1 MKANNNYDNK
11 KVKTN
16 EKEKRS
22 IMYSQIFNY
31 NSLGRDQMMRSVEV
45 TAAVE
50 AGGKDITNKKVAV
63 YTVLVIAAFFVFCYL
78 RHPVAQAVNKF
89 ILENSEVE
97 MQLIE
102 PEFVTFKQELIPFQS
117 VTNKSQKGDAYV
129 LWTSWDNWEDIP
141 FENVSKDIVKGNVR
155 FKFSKFDIGTYTD
168 GPLRR
173 VGIVTTY
180 VTDANTDKL
189 YPLKGYFKVED
200 YSAINAEIVNVG
212 EKATFAY
219 QSKNDITAYFIRNW
233 SYGDY
238 TVYFMLDKILF
249 EMEVSASKES
259 VEEVKQIIDAMMG

>member
-117 VTNKSQKGDAYV
+117 VTNKSQKGDTYV

-189 YPLKGYFKVED
+189 YPLKGYFKAED
-200 YSAINAEIVNVG
+200 YSPINAEIVNVG

-219 QSKNDITAYFIRNW
+219 QSKNGITAYFIRNW

-259 VEEVKQIIDAMMG
+259 VEDVKEIIDAMMG